1 MTKWQIGW
9 RYAVLLLTTAA
20 LWTYA
25 RVDGGNVA
33 SLLFYVMAGL
43 TVYWTLFLIWPV
55 TQALATREVSN
66 KMLVAGTDIPVSLHV
81 RRRFPFLV
89 GAVEVTEAIPNEL
102 SEEKLDISRPLRAH
116 YRKTEQIDYTIPS
129 IRRGVYQIPGCIVEI
144 TDPFGLFKRKRM
156 FPVET
161 YLAIE
166 PARLAVQLPHE
177 EDRGDGGISPV
188 SIDLRQ
194 SSFTVVGVREYVSGD
209 RMNQIDWK
217 ATAKRQ
223 GLMTKT
229 FEREQERETTI
240 VFDEGT
246 EAGEAFERVISMLAE
261 ATDQLNKRRLSYRIH
276 LVGHAVQSLSLPLE
290 GAKLTHYLMTAQ
302 PSRTRTFIES
312 WEYSSKAL
320 RLSGNVLFITPDLES
335 NNELWISK
343 INQEATV
350 HVYTPE
356 RRGVR

>member
-1 MTKWQIGW
+1 MTRWQIGW
-9 RYAVLLLTTAA
+9 RYAVLLITLTA
-20 LWTYA
+20 LWVYA
-25 RVDGGNVA
+25 RIDGGNVA
-33 SLLFYVMAGL
+33 SLLVYVMAGL

-55 TQALATREVSN
+55 TQAMATREVSN
-66 KMLVAGTDIPVSLHV
+66 KMLIAGTDIPVSLQV
-81 RRRFPFLV
+81 RRKYPFLV
-89 GAVEVTEAIPNEL
+89 GAVDVTEAVPDAL
-102 SEEKLDISRPLRAH
+102 SEEPLNIRHPLRAH
-116 YRKTEQIDYTIPS
+116 YRKIEHIDYLIPS
-129 IRRGVYQIPGCIVEI
+129 IRRGLYQIPGCVLEI
-144 TDPFGLFKRKRM
+144 RDPFGLFMRKKLY
-156 FPVET
+156 PVET
-161 YLAIE
+161 YLAVE

-177 EDRGDGGISPV
+177 DDRGDGGISPV
-188 SIDLRQ
+188 SLDLRQ

-217 ATAKRQ
+217 STAKRQ

-246 EAGEAFERVISMLAE
+246 VSDENFEKSISMLAA
-261 ATDQLNKRRLSYRIH
+261 ATDQLNKRHLNYRIH
-276 LVGHAVQSLSLPLE
+276 LVGHGVQSLSLPLE

-302 PSRTRTFIES
+302 PSRTRSFIES

-335 NNELWISK
+335 NNEMWISK
-343 INQEATV
+343 VRQEASV

-356 RRGVR
+356 RRTTG

>member
-1 MTKWQIGW
+1 MKRWQIGW
-9 RYAVLLLTTAA
+9 RYAVLLLMVTA
-20 LWTYA
+20 LWIYA

-43 TVYWTLFLIWPV
+43 TVYWTIFLIWPV
-55 TQALATREVSN
+55 TKAVATREVSN
-66 KMLVAGTDIPVSLHV
+66 KMLIAGTDIPVVLQV
-81 RRRFPFLV
+81 RRKYPFLV
-89 GAVEVTEAIPNEL
+89 GTVEVTEDVPEAL
-102 SEEKLDISRPLRAH
+102 SAERLDIRRSLRAH
-116 YRKTEQIDYTIPS
+116 YRKTEQIEYVILS
-129 IRRGVYQIPGCIVEI
+129 IRRGLYQIPGCVIEI
-144 TDPFGLFKRKRM
+144 TDPFGVFMRKKLY
-156 FPVET
+156 PVET

-166 PARLAVQLPHE
+166 PARLATQLPHE
-177 EDRGDGGISPV
+177 DDRGDGGISPV
-188 SIDLRQ
+188 SLDLRQ

-246 EAGEAFERVISMLAE
+246 VSDAQFERSISMLAD
-261 ATDQLNKRRLSYRIH
+261 ATDQLNKRRLNYRIH

-302 PSRTRTFIES
+302 PSRTRSFIES

-335 NNELWISK
+335 NNEMWMSK
-343 INQEATV
+343 IRQEATV

-356 RRGVR
+356 RRGSR